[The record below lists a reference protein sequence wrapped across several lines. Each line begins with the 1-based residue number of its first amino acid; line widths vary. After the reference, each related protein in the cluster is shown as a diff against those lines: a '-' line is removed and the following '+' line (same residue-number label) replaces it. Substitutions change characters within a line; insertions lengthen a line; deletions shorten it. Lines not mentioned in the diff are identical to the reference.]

1 MNRPWLMGAAL
12 ALALGLVHL
21 GLGLLPVPPFSASMN
36 AVLFATNLYVLYCA
50 AAVLRGRST
59 RMLLV
64 FLGGY
69 AALYLLL
76 MVGLGK
82 KPLFILLVIAYASV
96 FGSPVLLGGFAVF
109 VASFVLFQ
117 PYAFETFL
125 PLILIYAVLVRARRS
140 ASPFALACLGAGL
153 VALFAVLFPLI
164 HLAMQDSAQTLWH
177 TFERPDV
184 RSALAL
190 SIASSTLATAFV
202 ALWGV
207 PLAWALARLEFPG
220 KRWIE
225 SLIDVPILVPQS
237 VAGVALIVLLGPGSP
252 LGQGLEEM
260 GLRVSSSFLG
270 LVVAQVFVASPF
282 LIKTALTAFEG
293 VPRQLELASR
303 TLGSSAAATF
313 ARISLPLA
321 SRGLLVAFALAWAR
335 AVSEFGTV
343 ILFAGSPVSAPV
355 LVHSEFLRAGASES
369 RPIAVVLLVVCVWIF
384 VMLQFGQTLMPFA
397 LKRSAA
403 SAEGRPA

>member
-1 MNRPWLMGAAL
+1 MNKPWQTGAAL
-12 ALALGLVHL
+12 VALLALVHL
-21 GLGLLPVPPFSASMN
+21 GLELMPAPPFSTSMN
-36 AVLFATNLYVLYCA
+36 VVLFATNLFVLYCA
-50 AAVLRGRST
+50 ASVLRGRSNRT
-59 RMLLV
+59 LV
-64 FLGGY
+64 LFLAGY
-69 AALYLLL
+69 AALFLLL
-76 MVGLGK
+76 MVALGK
-82 KPLFILLVIAYASV
+82 KPLFILLVVAYSSV
-96 FGSPVLLGGFAVF
+96 FGSPVLLGGFAIF

-125 PLILIYAVLVRARRS
+125 PLILIYAVLVRARRA

-153 VALFAVLFPLI
+153 LALFAVLFPLI
-164 HLAMQDSAQTLWH
+164 HLALQDSAQTLWH
-177 TFERPDV
+177 TFERPEV
-184 RSALAL
+184 RGALAL
-190 SIASSTLATAFV
+190 SLASSTLATLFV
-202 ALWGV
+202 AAWGI
-207 PLAWALARLEFPG
+207 PLAWALARLDFPG

-252 LGQGLEEM
+252 LGQGLEAL

-303 TLGSSAAATF
+303 TLGCSAAATF
-313 ARISLPLA
+313 GRISLPLA

-335 AVSEFGTV
+335 AISEFGTV

-355 LVHSEFLRAGASES
+355 LVHTEFLRAGASES
-369 RPIAVVLLVVCVWIF
+369 RPIAVVLLVICLWIF

-397 LKRSAA
+397 LKRA
-403 SAEGRPA
+403 AEGRPT